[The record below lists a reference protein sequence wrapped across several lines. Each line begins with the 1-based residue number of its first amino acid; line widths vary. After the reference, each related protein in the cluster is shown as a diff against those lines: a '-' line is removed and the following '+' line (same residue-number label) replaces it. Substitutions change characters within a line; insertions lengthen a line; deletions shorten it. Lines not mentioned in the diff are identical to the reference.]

1 MGVLNDI
8 LTARNGIDFDNTKI
22 YTFLGIVF
30 FLGLSCYGIYADAS
44 HHFSPVEWG
53 SGFGL
58 IVGLGGAGTAIKAHT
73 EPSGEPDRKE
83 DQ

>member
-44 HHFSPVEWG
+44 HHFNAVEWG
-53 SGFGL
+53 TGFG
-58 IVGLGGAGTAIKAHT
+58 GLVTLGSAGTAIKAHT
-73 EPSGEPDRKE
+73 EPSGEPDRS
-83 DQ
+83 DTQ